1 MLKYFKIYG
10 LYGLIRLFRDKLF
23 TYLYY
28 PSARIIRLPFYIR
41 GKKGI
46 RGAKSLT
53 TGVNLRIDIILR
65 KNFTPILHIGDNV
78 QFNDYVHIAV
88 AKGVHIGDN
97 TLIASKVFISDH
109 NHGNYTNDNQTSLN
123 THPIE
128 RELFSKEVK
137 IGRNVWIGEFVS
149 ILPGVTIGDG
159 SIIGSTSVVSKDIP
173 AFSIAVGSPAKVIK
187 TYDKDTNKWVNINN
201 K

>member
-1 MLKYFKIYG
+1 MIKYYKIYG
-10 LYGLIRLFRDKLF
+10 FYGLIRLIRDKLY

-28 PSARIIRLPFYIR
+28 PNARIIRLPFYIR
-41 GKKGI
+41 EKKGI

-53 TGVNLRIDIILR
+53 TGVNLRIDIISR
-65 KNFTPILHIGDNV
+65 KNFTPTLQIGDNV

-88 AKGVHIGDN
+88 AKGVFIGDN

-109 NHGNYTNDNQTSLN
+109 NHGNYANENQSNPN
-123 THPIE
+123 TPPIE
-128 RELFSKEVK
+128 RELFSKEVH
-137 IGRNVWIGEFVS
+137 IGNNVWIGEFVS
-149 ILPGVTIGDG
+149 VLPGVTIGEG

-187 TYDKDTNKWVNINN
+187 TYDKDTNKWVNKI
-201 K
+201 

>member
-1 MLKYFKIYG
+1 MFKYYKIYG
-10 LYGLIRLFRDKLF
+10 LYGLIRLFRDKFF
-23 TYLYY
+23 TYFYY
-28 PSARIIRLPFYIR
+28 PNARIIRLPFYIR

-46 RGAKSLT
+46 RGAKYLT

-88 AKGVHIGDN
+88 AKGVFIGNN

-109 NHGNYTNDNQTSLN
+109 NHGNYANENQSNPN
-123 THPIE
+123 TPPIE
-128 RELFSKEVK
+128 RELFSREVH
-137 IGRNVWIGEFVS
+137 IGNNVWIGEFVS

-187 TYDKDTNKWVNINN
+187 TYDNDTNKWVNKIQ
-201 K
+201 

>member
-1 MLKYFKIYG
+1 MKYYKIYG

-41 GKKGI
+41 GKKGL
-46 RGAKSLT
+46 RGAKCLT

-88 AKGVHIGDN
+88 LKE
-97 TLIASKVFISDH
+97 FI
-109 NHGNYTNDNQTSLN
+109 
-123 THPIE
+123 
-128 RELFSKEVK
+128 
-137 IGRNVWIGEFVS
+137 
-149 ILPGVTIGDG
+149 
-159 SIIGSTSVVSKDIP
+159 
-173 AFSIAVGSPAKVIK
+173 
-187 TYDKDTNKWVNINN
+187 
-201 K
+201 

>member
-1 MLKYFKIYG
+1 MLKYYKIYG
-10 LYGLIRLFRDKLF
+10 FYGLIRLIRDKLY

-28 PSARIIRLPFYIR
+28 PNARIIRLPFYIR

-53 TGVNLRIDIILR
+53 TGVNLRIDIILS

-78 QFNDYVHIAV
+78 QLNDYVHIGV
-88 AKGVHIGDN
+88 AKGVYIGDN

-109 NHGNYTNDNQTSLN
+109 NHGNYADENQSNPITF
-123 THPIE
+123 PIE
-128 RELFSKEVK
+128 RELFSKEVR
-137 IGRNVWIGEFVS
+137 IGSNVWIGEFVS

-159 SIIGSTSVVSKDIP
+159 AIIGSMSLVTKDIP

-187 TYDKDTNKWVNINN
+187 IFNKYTNKWEIINN

>member
-1 MLKYFKIYG
+1 MLKYYKIYG
-10 LYGLIRLFRDKLF
+10 LYGLIRLFRDKFF
-23 TYLYY
+23 TYVYY
-28 PSARIIRLPFYIR
+28 PNARIIRLPFYIR

-65 KNFTPILHIGDNV
+65 KNFTPILQIGDNV

-88 AKGVHIGDN
+88 AKGVFIGDN

-109 NHGNYTNDNQTSLN
+109 NHGNYGNENHTNPN
-123 THPIE
+123 TPPIE
-128 RELFSKEVK
+128 RELFSKEVH
-137 IGRNVWIGEFVS
+137 IGNNVWIGEFVS

-159 SIIGSTSVVSKDIP
+159 SIIGSNSVVSKDIP
-173 AFSIAVGSPAKVIK
+173 AFSIAVGSPVKVIK
-187 TYDKDTNKWVNINN
+187 TYDKDSNKWVNINN